1 MVGLREDL
9 RLALDRVA
17 FAKTAG
23 LDLDRWQQQVLKS
36 ASKRILLNCS
46 RQSGKTTI
54 VAALVLHRAL
64 YVPRSYCLVFSPS
77 LDQSVEFF
85 KRVANLCHALGLEN
99 VDPEA
104 MRKTGMDLKNG
115 SRIEAR
121 PGNEKTSRG
130 RTADLLVVDE
140 AARIDSGL
148 YHGIRPSLAVTG
160 GSLVM
165 LSTPYG
171 RRGVF
176 WEEWS
181 GPGDW
186 ERYEVTA
193 EDCPRI
199 SAEFLAEEERRL
211 PPRVFRREYMCSFEE
226 TEDAV
231 FTSEILEAA
240 FSNDL
245 EPLWDD

>member
-1 MVGLREDL
+1 MVGLRDDL

-17 FAKTAG
+17 FARAVG
-23 LDLDRWQQQVLKS
+23 LDPDPWQERVLGS
-36 ASKRILLNCS
+36 TSKRILLNCS
-46 RQSGKTTI
+46 RQSGKTTT

-64 YVPRSYCLVFSPS
+64 YMPRSFCLVFSPS

-85 KRVANLCHALGLEN
+85 KRVANLCRELGLEN

-140 AARIDSGL
+140 AARIDDDL

-171 RRGVF
+171 QRGVF
-176 WEEWS
+176 YEEWA
-181 GPGDW
+181 GAGDW

-211 PPRVFRREYMCSFEE
+211 PPRVFRREYECSFEE

-231 FTSEILEAA
+231 FTSEVIEAA
-240 FSNDL
+240 FSDEI
-245 EPLWDD
+245 EPLWND

>member
-1 MVGLREDL
+1 M
-9 RLALDRVA
+9 ALDRAA
-17 FAKTAG
+17 FARAAG
-23 LDLDRWQQQVLKS
+23 LDPDPWQERGLRS
-36 ASKRILLNCS
+36 HSKRILLNCS
-46 RQSGKTTI
+46 RQSGKTTV

-64 YVPRSYCLVFSPS
+64 YLPRSFCLVFSPS

-85 KRVANLCHALGLEN
+85 KRVAGLCRELGMEK

-104 MRKTGMDLKNG
+104 VRKTGMDLKNG
-115 SRIEAR
+115 SRVEAR

-140 AARIDSGL
+140 AARIDDEL
-148 YHGIRPSLAVTG
+148 YHGIRPSLAITG

-176 WEEWS
+176 WEEWA
-181 GPGDW
+181 GEGDW

-199 SAEFLAEEERRL
+199 SAEFLAEEGRRL
-211 PPRVFRREYMCSFEE
+211 PPRVLRREYLCSFEE
-226 TEDAV
+226 AEGAV
-231 FTSEILEAA
+231 FTDEVIEAA
-240 FSNDL
+240 FDNDVA
-245 EPLWDD
+245 PLWEDLS

>member
-1 MVGLREDL
+1 MVGLRDDL

-17 FAKTAG
+17 FARAAG
-23 LDLDRWQQQVLKS
+23 LEPDPWQERVLGS
-36 ASKRILLNCS
+36 TSKRILLNCS

-64 YVPRSYCLVFSPS
+64 YMPRSFCLVFSPS

-85 KRVANLCHALGLEN
+85 KRVANLCRELGLEN

-140 AARIDSGL
+140 AARIDDDL

-171 RRGVF
+171 QRGVF
-176 WEEWS
+176 YEEWA
-181 GPGDW
+181 GAGDW

-211 PPRVFRREYMCSFEE
+211 PPRVFRREYECSFEE

-231 FTSEILEAA
+231 FTSEVIEAA
-240 FSNDL
+240 FSDEI
-245 EPLWDD
+245 EPLWND